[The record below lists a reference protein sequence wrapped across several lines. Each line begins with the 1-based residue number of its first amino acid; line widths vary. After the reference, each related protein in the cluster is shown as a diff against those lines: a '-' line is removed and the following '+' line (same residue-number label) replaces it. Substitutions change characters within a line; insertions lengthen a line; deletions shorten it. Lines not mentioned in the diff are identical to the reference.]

1 MKQPSIARRPLS
13 LLLLAAFGTGAA
25 APAFADSEVD
35 ALKRELAEQRQLI
48 QQLLKNQEE
57 QKKTE
62 IQTGGPARGAGLQM
76 GVPTGPSGTLT

>member
-1 MKQPSIARRPLS
+1 MTTTSRNLRRSGLACLIAS
-13 LLLLAAFGTGAA
+13 LFAVS
-25 APAFADSEVD
+25 PAFAETEID
-35 ALKRELAEQRQLI
+35 ALKRELAEQRELI

>member
-1 MKQPSIARRPLS
+1 MTTTSTNLRRSGLACLIAS
-13 LLLLAAFGTGAA
+13 LFVAV
-25 APAFADSEVD
+25 PAFAESEID
-35 ALKRELAEQRQLI
+35 TLKRELAEQRQLI
-48 QQLLKNQEE
+48 QQLMKNQEE